1 MINVLAV
8 AAGGA
13 MGASLRYLTGLLALA
28 TFGAGFPY
36 GTMIVN
42 VVGSFFM
49 GYITVKFLDLSETVK
64 LFLLTGLLGGFT
76 TFSAFSLDFYK
87 LMQGPQTHLAF
98 VYLVLKILIPLTALY
113 LGVRLA
119 AQ

>member
-1 MINVLAV
+1 MLNLLAV

-13 MGASLRYLTGLLALA
+13 IGASLRYLTGLLAVIAFGA
-28 TFGAGFPY
+28 TFPF

-42 VVGSFFM
+42 VLGSFLM
-49 GYITVKFLDLSETVK
+49 GYIAVKFVDINVTAK

-98 VYLVLKILIPLTALY
+98 VYLLLKILIPLTALY